1 MVVHKNATVRIFAET
16 TEMNSEGDCIQS
28 FSEVESI
35 VGDVQPHALTE
46 AELKAYGIS
55 TRKANVKLFLYDG
68 LHDSIKAG
76 NRAKVVSALT
86 KKTDTYEIMPANV
99 WTRHGECLLV
109 PVENEDDEEGDDEET
124 EEDEQSEGLEGTD

>member
-1 MVVHKNATVRIFAET
+1 MVVHKNATVHIFAET

-55 TRKANVKLFLYDG
+55 ARKANVKLFLYDG

-76 NRAKVVSALT
+76 NRAKVASALT
-86 KKTDTYEIMPANV
+86 KKTDIYEIMPSNA

>member
-1 MVVHKNATVRIFAET
+1 MVRIFNATVTIFEET
-16 TEMNSEGDCIQS
+16 EVMNSEGDLIQS
-28 FSEVESI
+28 FTEVESI

-46 AELKAYGIS
+46 SEMKVFGIS
-55 TRKANVKLFLYDG
+55 ESKGNVKLFLYNG
-68 LHDSIKAG
+68 LHPNVKIG
-76 NRAKVVSALT
+76 NRARVDSQLT
-86 KKTDTYEIMPANV
+86 GRENLYEIMPVNA